1 MPEIFRRSLRTG
13 LVTTSYPESPEP
25 APQAYRGQLQ
35 IDSARCSGHGDCMR
49 ACPSAAIRVIDGGEG
64 RWTWELDDSRCVF
77 CGLCTEVCPE
87 RALTMSNEYELAVRD
102 DADLVTRVAFQA
114 RNEDVPR

>member
-1 MPEIFRRSLRTG
+1 
-13 LVTTSYPESPEP
+13 
-25 APQAYRGQLQ
+25 
-35 IDSARCSGHGDCMR
+35 MR

-77 CGLCTEVCPE
+77 CGLCAEVCPE

-102 DADLVTRVAFQA
+102 AADLVTRVAFQA